1 MEFFNKYRIRRIGLY
16 ITIIAIVFLCL
27 GVSEFF
33 RNTNIWGLDFNREPI
48 KLKRVEIETY
58 KVDIQ
63 SLNEENG
70 YSINQSMML
79 INVDNPLP
87 DGYVSEISEYKNTG
101 VMMNSDIIDS
111 YAILSQAVSKMAN
124 DSLYVKSSVRTK
136 EEQEELYNEDP
147 KTATKP
153 GCSEHETGLALD
165 VYVMYHAGEGFL
177 SSDAGKYVNTH
188 CHEYGFIIRYPHY
201 GEKITGIRFEPW
213 HIRYVGHPH
222 AEIIYN
228 NELALEEYIFSLKE
242 NKFYEANGYIIS
254 RQKPIENKI
263 NLPTEYESLMISA
276 DNTGCYI
283 ITAKVS

>member
-33 RNTNIWGLDFNREPI
+33 KNTNIWGLDFNREPI
-48 KLKRVEIETY
+48 KLKQIEIETY

-147 KTATKP
+147 QTATKP

-177 SSDAGKYVNTH
+177 SSDADKYVNTH

-228 NELALEEYIFSLKE
+228 NELTLEEYIFSLKE

-263 NLPTEYESLMISA
+263 DLPTEYESLMISA